1 MVLSCLRLRGPPWS
15 SPIAFCHQR
24 RSRPPPAERT
34 EKGRW
39 SPRKALLSR
48 LLTKLLLGRARAAAS
63 TTLLP
68 PPRPRNEAPSCKPA
82 PGLRCFGR
90 LGSACRP
97 VLVRPA
103 LHRGKDGGDT
113 ERERER
119 RALPPPVPRHG
130 IPPRGAPH
138 RCGKAPIPAFVIQRL
153 YIRYKAYLPST
164 AKPTARDSGVHKTAL
179 SLRGVR
185 RRPCTQKRR
194 AAISTAWTLSPF
206 CLPPALPASRSG

>member
-1 MVLSCLRLRGPPWS
+1 MVISHCFLPSETKQATTCRAHREGPMESSESSSLSPAHQAPP
-15 SPIAFCHQR
+15 
-24 RSRPPPAERT
+24 
-34 EKGRW
+34 
-39 SPRKALLSR
+39 
-48 LLTKLLLGRARAAAS
+48 RARA
-63 TTLLP
+63 
-68 PPRPRNEAPSCKPA
+68 RSCKHNTLAAAAAAERGTELQAGSRSSLLRPFGLCMPA
-82 PGLRCFGR
+82 CPCE
-90 LGSACRP
+90 ACAAPRE
-97 VLVRPA
+97 
-103 LHRGKDGGDT
+103 GWGDT